1 MTPVQIIDILV
12 QAGVA
17 LTYAVE
23 LLHRAICALGAC

>member
-1 MTPVQIIDILV
+1 MNVHDALDLLV

-17 LTYAVE
+17 LTYAAE